1 MEEKTNAKIDEL
13 NEKNINLGGQAVQE
27 ESKEDIEAVK
37 KGDKTV
43 DMVERLMSR
52 DEILEVARKNSL
64 YANMVG
70 PCLAGNVSLDGRL
83 LEFLNS
89 PMKEVDLEDNII
101 AAMNVLV
108 YEISREQNGLVFNS
122 NGTLNVYQSIEQSV
136 QAGMPITSALKDV
149 MIESTMDKLQ
159 KKYEKENEVGLN
171 GIIKTADFKNTE
183 FSFEDLFDRTPK
195 DKARIAMNDYK
206 RYIENLN
213 SGETKEKVDKVK
225 KDTQNNIE
233 GISKQITDKQEEIR
247 IATENGATPEE
258 VKKLKE
264 ELNGIEERSKRYR
277 KN

>member
-122 NGTLNVYQSIEQSV
+122 NGTLNVYGRQVEDGPRTRSYS
-136 QAGMPITSALKDV
+136 LK
-149 MIESTMDKLQ
+149 MLSNSSFILF
-159 KKYEKENEVGLN
+159 L
-171 GIIKTADFKNTE
+171 IFKA
-183 FSFEDLFDRTPK
+183 F
-195 DKARIAMNDYK
+195 
-206 RYIENLN
+206 
-213 SGETKEKVDKVK
+213 V
-225 KDTQNNIE
+225 
-233 GISKQITDKQEEIR
+233 
-247 IATENGATPEE
+247 
-258 VKKLKE
+258 
-264 ELNGIEERSKRYR
+264 
-277 KN
+277 

>member
-1 MEEKTNAKIDEL
+1 MEENTNAKIDEL
-13 NEKNINLGGQAVQE
+13 NKKNIDLGGQSVQN
-27 ESKEDIEAVK
+27 ESKEDIEDVK
-37 KGDKTV
+37 QGNKTV

-64 YANMVG
+64 YSNMVG

-89 PMKEVDLEDNII
+89 PMKEIDLEDHIT

-136 QAGMPITSALKDV
+136 QAGMPVTSALKDV

-183 FSFEDLFDRTPK
+183 FSLEDLFD
-195 DKARIAMNDYK
+195 
-206 RYIENLN
+206 
-213 SGETKEKVDKVK
+213 
-225 KDTQNNIE
+225 
-233 GISKQITDKQEEIR
+233 
-247 IATENGATPEE
+247 
-258 VKKLKE
+258 
-264 ELNGIEERSKRYR
+264 
-277 KN
+277 